1 MRHATPMTTALS
13 QLDDV
18 ALVER
23 LKMRDR
29 QALEE
34 LVRRHGAKIYGVALQ
49 ITRDEHEAQEVVQDA
64 LVNVWNKIE
73 FFEGRSALTSW
84 LYRVTANA
92 ALMRLRRNKKFEQNI
107 SLDATRDEDELPVIS
122 LPDVKSEPHQAL
134 TRAELGE
141 RMRAAIDALA
151 EPYRTTVLLADVEE
165 MSMEEIAEAMGVTVA
180 AVKSRLHRAR
190 LALRKAL
197 LPYLKGKV

>member
-1 MRHATPMTTALS
+1 MTTALS

-23 LKMRDR
+23 LKARDKE
-29 QALEE
+29 ALAE
-34 LVRRHGAKIYGVALQ
+34 LVRRHGSKIYGVALQ
-49 ITRDEHEAQEVVQDA
+49 ITRDQHEAEEVVQDA
-64 LVNVWNKIE
+64 LVNIWNKIE

-92 ALMRLRRNKKFEQNI
+92 ALMRLRRNKKFEQNV
-107 SLDATRDEDELPVIS
+107 SLDATREEDELPVIE
-122 LPDVKSEPHQAL
+122 LPDTKSVPTRAL
-134 TRAELGE
+134 TQTELGE

-165 MSMEEIAEAMGVTVA
+165 MSMEEIAEAMGATVP

-197 LPYLKGKV
+197 LPYLKGRV